1 MRTVRW
7 FLLLLIP
14 AVMLASPPSRAGG
27 DHTGWVNDVV
37 GYSPEDVR
45 RFVRYRHIRRERLV
59 RQEGYGYGQA
69 PCVRDFWR
77 SCGNVSSHRHA
88 YRWRY
93 YRHGHHRWNGHRRH
107 GHRHHER
114 GDGDRHGDRHGWGGR
129 ERIDHGLFCHA
140 RRRVIGEER
149 PTRVK
154 AQRAADNAWM
164 GSVRYDHG
172 ERYQDIN
179 HAKDVRH
186 NCDPSSTTTILNR
199 VFFRCVL
206 EATPCRAPPGST
218 GERVERRYEEE
229 TDDDDK

>member
-1 MRTVRW
+1 MRTVHW

-14 AVMLASPPSRAGG
+14 AVMLASPPSRAQQPG

-37 GYSPEDVR
+37 GYPPAR
-45 RFVRYRHIRRERLV
+45 RHAHHRHH
-59 RQEGYGYGQA
+59 GHGQVH
-69 PCVRDFWR
+69 CVRDFWR
-77 SCGNVSSHRHA
+77 SCGSVSSHHRHA

-93 YRHGHHRWNGHRRH
+93 YRHGHHRWNRHRRHDH
-107 GHRHHER
+107 GHRHH
-114 GDGDRHGDRHGWGGR
+114 DHGDRHRHHDHGGDRWSR
-129 ERIDHGLFCHA
+129 ERIDQGLVCHA

-186 NCDPSSTTTILNR
+186 NCDPSSTTTILKR

-206 EATPCRAPPGST
+206 EATPCRGPSGST